1 MTVSEDRHGQCI
13 PVLLVFG
20 CGEVLPDRLPAGAA
34 LVECQGGAGGGP
46 VLVYMGKSVVPAM
59 RREGLRIG
67 AWSSLKIGVV
77 VMTPAL
83 ILSLAALIL
92 Q

>member
-1 MTVSEDRHGQCI
+1 
-13 PVLLVFG
+13 
-20 CGEVLPDRLPAGAA
+20 
-34 LVECQGGAGGGP
+34 
-46 VLVYMGKSVVPAM
+46 MGKSVVPAM